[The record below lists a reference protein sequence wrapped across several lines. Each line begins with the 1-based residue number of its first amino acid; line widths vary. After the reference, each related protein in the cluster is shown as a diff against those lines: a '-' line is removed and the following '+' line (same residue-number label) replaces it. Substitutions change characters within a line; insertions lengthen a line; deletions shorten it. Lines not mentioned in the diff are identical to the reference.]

1 MEQVKL
7 FNGKK
12 CKTIKGWIMK
22 ATKRALLI
30 SSGKVIMWVPKSAIV
45 SDYDEES
52 DKIQGF
58 LIESWYFYRE

>member
-12 CKTIKGWIMK
+12 CKIIKGWILK
-22 ATKRALLI
+22 ATKKALLI

-45 SDYDEES
+45 SEYNEES
-52 DKIQGF
+52 NEIQVF
-58 LIESWYFYRE
+58 IIELWFFYRE